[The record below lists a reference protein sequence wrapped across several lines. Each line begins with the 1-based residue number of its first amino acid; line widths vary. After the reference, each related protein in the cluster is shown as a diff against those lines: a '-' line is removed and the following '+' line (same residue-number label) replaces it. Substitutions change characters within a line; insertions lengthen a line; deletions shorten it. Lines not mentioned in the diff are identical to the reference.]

1 MKRETGANPVR
12 TRHCDK
18 GVAANKVTDF
28 LIGKAAVNDDLSAR
42 RPALN
47 AVSTATSTWSG
58 MDETGLSIPM
68 SINTSMPLVAMEVFL
83 CQK

>member
-18 GVAANKVTDF
+18 GVAAKKSLI
-28 LIGKAAVNDDLSAR
+28 LIGKAAVNYDLSAR

-47 AVSTATSTWSG
+47 EACTATRNWFG
-58 MDETGLSIPM
+58 MDKTGRTLS
-68 SINTSMPLVAMEVFL
+68 
-83 CQK
+83 

>member
-18 GVAANKVTDF
+18 GVAANTSLI
-28 LIGKAAVNDDLSAR
+28 LIGKTAVNNDLSAR

-47 AVSTATSTWSG
+47 EATTATSNWSG
-58 MDETGLSIPM
+58 MNETFFC
-68 SINTSMPLVAMEVFL
+68 V
-83 CQK
+83 